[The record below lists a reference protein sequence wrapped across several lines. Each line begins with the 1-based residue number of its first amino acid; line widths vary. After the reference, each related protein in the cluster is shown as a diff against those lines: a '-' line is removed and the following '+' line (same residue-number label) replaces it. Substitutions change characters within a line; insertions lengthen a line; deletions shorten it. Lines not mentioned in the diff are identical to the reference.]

1 MDQRIITLFDE
12 YTHAPLSRRDFLD
25 RLQKLA
31 GSTALAAAAL
41 AVLEPGYASAATV
54 PAVAASLREEN
65 VTWPGAAGVTMQG
78 YLVHP
83 EGRKKR
89 GAVVVIHENRGLTP
103 HIKDITRRVAEA
115 GYLALGVD
123 GLSEFGGTP
132 ANEDEG
138 RTLIG
143 KLDKDQTLANYLAAL
158 NYLRQHPDSN
168 GRTGCVG
175 FCWGGA
181 LANRLAVHDAQLNAA
196 VAYYGTQP
204 PAAEA
209 ANIKAHLVLHYAG
222 LDERVNAGKDAWQA
236 ALQAAGTKYEQFVYE
251 EVNHAFNNDTS
262 PARYNAQAAAQA
274 WGRTLA
280 LFREQLR
287 G

>member
-1 MDQRIITLFDE
+1 MDQRIINLFDE
-12 YTHAPLSRRDFLD
+12 YTHAPLTRKEFLD
-25 RLQKLA
+25 RLVKLA
-31 GSTALAAAAL
+31 GGTALAAAAL
-41 AVLEPGYASAATV
+41 TVLEPGYAQAATIPTDDKDLIV
-54 PAVAASLREEN
+54 EE
-65 VTWPGAAGVTMQG
+65 VTWPGEAGVTMKG

-83 EGRKKR
+83 KGKKKR

-103 HIKDITRRVAEA
+103 HIKDVTRRVAKA

-123 GLSEFGGTP
+123 ALSVFGGTP

-143 KLDKDQTLANYLAAL
+143 KLDKQQNLQNYLAAL
-158 NYLRQHPDSN
+158 RYLRQRPDSN

-181 LANRLAVHDAQLNAA
+181 MANSLATHDPQLNAA

-204 PAAEA
+204 PAEEVP
-209 ANIKAHLVLHYAG
+209 NIKAALMLHYAG
-222 LDERVNAGKDAWQA
+222 LDERVNAGMPAYEA
-236 ALQAAGTKYEQFVYE
+236 ALKAAGIQYEQYVYAN
-251 EVNHAFNNDTS
+251 VNHAFNNDSS
-262 PARYNAQAAAQA
+262 PARYNAEAAQLA
-274 WGRTLA
+274 WSRTLK
-280 LFREQLR
+280 LFKEKL